1 MAERMLIG
9 LSLLLIIKA
18 PAVVVVGMWRYSLL
32 DMELD
37 FNQVFKEL
45 FSVFLR

>member
-18 PAVVVVGMWRYSLL
+18 PAVVVVGMWDVEIFTAGYGAG
-32 DMELD
+32 
-37 FNQVFKEL
+37 F
-45 FSVFLR
+45 